1 MFYKMIRRAFSAV
14 NRPVAANALQLFE
27 KSCYYNIDFK
37 INEEK
42 TTREAVARFTAFNV
56 GCLAVTNNDNKVIGV
71 LSGRDY
77 IHKVAAL
84 GKDDAEVKVKDIA
97 TYSPKLMVAKAS
109 DSLDTCMQKMMFKG
123 IRHIVVV
130 DDKSNECVGLISVKD
145 VIREVLKDKNDVITR
160 LGDFRIGKGAYFG
173 SE

>member
-1 MFYKMIRRAFSAV
+1 MLRRAFSNIPTPRNITAI
-14 NRPVAANALQLFE
+14 QLFE
-27 KSCYYNIDFK
+27 KSCYFNLDFK

-42 TTREAVARFTAFNV
+42 VAREAVARFTAFNV
-56 GCLAVTNNDNKVIGV
+56 GCLAVTDNDSRVIGV

-84 GKDDAEVKVKDIA
+84 GKNDSEVKVKDIA
-97 TYSPKLMVAKAS
+97 TYGPKLIVAKS
-109 DSLDTCMQKMMFKG
+109 TDSLDTCMHKMMFRG
-123 IRHIVVV
+123 IRHMIVV
-130 DDKSNECVGLISVKD
+130 DDKTNECVGLISVKD
-145 VIREVLKDKNDVITR
+145 VIREVLKDKNEIITR

>member
-1 MFYKMIRRAFSAV
+1 MFRRTLSTLP
-14 NRPVAANALQLFE
+14 RPIVANALQLFE
-27 KSCYYNIDFK
+27 KSCYFNLDFK

-42 TTREAVARFTAFNV
+42 LAREAVARFTAFNV

-84 GKDDAEVKVKDIA
+84 GKNDTEVKVKEIA
-97 TYSPKLMVAKAS
+97 TYGHSLIVAKSS
-109 DSLDTCMQKMMFKG
+109 DSLDVCMQKMMFKG
-123 IRHIVVV
+123 IRHMVVV
-130 DDKSNECVGLISVKD
+130 DDMSNECVGLISVKD
-145 VIREVLKDKNDVITR
+145 VVREILKDKNDKITR
-160 LGDFRIGKGAYFG
+160 LGDFKIGKGAYFS

>member
-1 MFYKMIRRAFSAV
+1 MLRRTFSTIPQ
-14 NRPVAANALQLFE
+14 PVAANALRLFK
-27 KSCYYNIDFK
+27 KSCYFNLDFK

-42 TTREAVARFTAFNV
+42 VAREAVARFTAFNV
-56 GCLAVTNNDNKVIGV
+56 GCLAVTNSNNKVVGV

-84 GKDDAEVKVKDIA
+84 GKNDNEVKVKDIA
-97 TYSPKLMVAKAS
+97 TYGPSLIVAKSS
-109 DSLDTCMQKMMFKG
+109 DSLDICMQKMMFKG
-123 IRHIVVV
+123 IRHMVVV

-145 VIREVLKDKNDVITR
+145 VIREVLKDKNEAITR
-160 LGDFRIGKGAYFG
+160 LTDFRVGKGAYFG